1 MPKRVRA
8 PGHLVAFPA
17 AAFCAFSRKLSAK
30 SYFMCGIA
38 GFYNFDGKPADPRV
52 LLRMTDIQRH
62 RGPDDQGL
70 RLFSLKQGHSVEY
83 DRDTFPP
90 PSPGFEGGVGFNR
103 LSILDLSPQG
113 HQPMANESGTVFI
126 AFNGEVYNA
135 NDHRPM
141 LQANGYRFRTR
152 TDTEVLLYLYEEYGI
167 EGCLERL
174 NGMFA
179 FVIVDLRSGEMHIA
193 RDHFGIKPMYY
204 ARHGNTLLFASEA
217 KSIVAWPG
225 FPRDIDPT
233 MLDEYLLFRYNAG
246 EGFLLRGIKQL
257 RPGHRLRVKAEGEVQ
272 LHRYYE
278 LPDAPSERM
287 TEDEALDRF
296 SAVFEAG
303 VERQLISDRTLGVQ
317 LSGGI
322 DSSLVAIVA
331 REKAG
336 HNIEA
341 FSIVFDDKSVSE
353 SGWIDQAAVT
363 TGTISYKYPLTED
376 YFFDHLRAAAWH
388 YDSPINL
395 GNAVGLFM
403 LAEKASH
410 HVTVML
416 SGDSADE
423 MMGGYP
429 RFFLATI
436 RPFAKPFMPVLRH
449 LPNLGAKLDR
459 NFDMP
464 RQLDSASWFIKHS
477 TAMRD
482 WQALAVRPDADLASA
497 LSRRRS
503 IFQEGRSTFIDNC
516 IKYEMQTF
524 MVELLSRQDK
534 MTMAHSVETRV
545 PFLDRE
551 TVAFARRVPRS
562 LRVRGCLTGQSAVED
577 GTKILLKR
585 LAERRFGKQFAQRR
599 KMGFALPLAAYFR
612 SDRFRDLWEG
622 ALRPGIVGRGWINAA
637 AADGWLE
644 QVRRTP
650 AKSDNQPATIWASE
664 SLWSI
669 VSLEL
674 WGQECVDASAPALHP
689 PSRATRSR

>member
-1 MPKRVRA
+1 
-8 PGHLVAFPA
+8 
-17 AAFCAFSRKLSAK
+17 
-30 SYFMCGIA
+30 MCGIA

-70 RLFSLKQGHSVEY
+70 RLFSLRQGRSVEY
-83 DRDTFPP
+83 DRDTIPP
-90 PSPGFEGGVGFNR
+90 PSPAFEGGVGFNR

-113 HQPMANESGTVFI
+113 HQPMGNESGTVFI

-135 NDHRPM
+135 NDHRPL
-141 LQANGYRFRTR
+141 LQANGYRFRSR
-152 TDTEVLLYLYEEYGI
+152 TDTEVILYLYEEYGI

-204 ARHGNTLLFASEA
+204 AMHGNTLLFASEA

-278 LPDAPSERM
+278 LPDAPPERM

-296 SAVFEAG
+296 SAVFEAA
-303 VERQLISDRTLGVQ
+303 VKRQLISDRTLGLQ

-322 DSSLVAIVA
+322 DSSLVASVA

-336 HNIEA
+336 HDIEA
-341 FSIVFDDKSVSE
+341 FSIVFDDNSISE
-353 SGWIDQAAVT
+353 SDWIDQTAAT
-363 TGTISYKYPLTED
+363 TGTTSYKYPLRDD
-376 YFFDHLRAAAWH
+376 YFFSQLRSAAWH

-403 LAEKASH
+403 LAEKARQ

-416 SGDSADE
+416 SGDGADE

-429 RFFLATI
+429 RFFFATI

-449 LPNLGAKLDR
+449 LPKLGAKLDR
-459 NFDMP
+459 NLDMP
-464 RQLDSASWFIKHS
+464 RRLDSGSWFIKHS

-482 WQALAVRPDADLASA
+482 WQVLAVRPEADLTAP
-497 LSRRRS
+497 LLRRHS
-503 IFQEGRSTFIDNC
+503 IFQEGKSTFVDNC
-516 IKYEMQTF
+516 IKYEMQSF
-524 MVELLSRQDK
+524 MVELLIRQDK
-534 MTMAHSVETRV
+534 MTMAHSIETRV
-545 PFLDRE
+545 PFLDRD
-551 TVAFARRVPRS
+551 TVTLARRVPQR
-562 LRVRGCLTGQSAVED
+562 LRVKGCLRGASAVED

-585 LAERRFGKQFAQRR
+585 LAQRRFGKAFARRR
-599 KMGFALPLAAYFR
+599 KMGFGLPLAEYFR
-612 SDRFRDLWEG
+612 TQSFRNLWEG
-622 ALRPGIVGRGWINAA
+622 SLRPGIAGRGWLEAS
-637 AADGWLE
+637 AADFWLD
-644 QVRRTP
+644 QIRQTP
-650 AKSDNQPATIWASE
+650 AALDSRPASIWASE
-664 SLWSI
+664 AVWSV
-669 VSLEL
+669 VSLEV
-674 WGQECVDASAPALHP
+674 WAQEYVDGSP
-689 PSRATRSR
+689 